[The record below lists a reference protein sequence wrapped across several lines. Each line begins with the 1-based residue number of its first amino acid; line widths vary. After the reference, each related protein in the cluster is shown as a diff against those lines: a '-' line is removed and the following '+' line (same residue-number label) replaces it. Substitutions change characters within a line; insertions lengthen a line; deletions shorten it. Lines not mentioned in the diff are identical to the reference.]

1 MIDSLMNN
9 YLLLQAFPALS
20 NPDFLNKLGA
30 IAMIIVGLL
39 VEKHFISRPSLFAN
53 VIALNTYL
61 IAKGVTEPFLCLYAN
76 VGLIL
81 GIIAILAYWSETSLS
96 GFFYTVA
103 FMYNSV
109 FVGAII
115 LMM

>member
-1 MIDSLMNN
+1 MVEGLTDGYI
-9 YLLLQAFPALS
+9 LLQIFPALS

-61 IAKGVTEPFLCLYAN
+61 IARGITEPLLCLYAN

-81 GIIAILAYWSETSLS
+81 GVIAIVAYWSDTSLS
-96 GFFYTVA
+96 GLFYTVA

-115 LMM
+115 LML